1 MEKIQMVDLSNQ
13 YLRLQES
20 IDTAISKVLISGQY
34 IQGQQVKEFA
44 EELAAYTGS
53 RFVIPCGNGTD
64 ALQIA
69 LMSLGLNQDSE
80 ILVPAFTYA
89 ATVETIALLNLTP
102 VLVDVDPVTF
112 NIDVSKLESYVSE
125 KTRAIVPVHLFGQSA
140 DMEPILKLAKKYN
153 LVVIED
159 NAQSIGAVYT
169 FEDGTKAQTGTMG
182 TIGTLS
188 FFPTKNL
195 GCYGDGGAI
204 LTQDEDLAEKL
215 RMITSHGQIQ
225 KYKHQIIGVNSRL
238 DTIQAAILSV
248 KLKQLDHFIEA
259 RRKVAE
265 KYYQGLKELD
275 HLLTLPSV
283 AEYSTHVY
291 HQFTIVVKDG
301 HRDNL
306 KEYLQKKGIPS
317 MIYYPI
323 PMHQQPAF
331 KYVARKID
339 SLEVSGQLCQSV
351 LSLPMHTEMT
361 DEQIETIIE
370 TIREYGRN

>member
-1 MEKIQMVDLSNQ
+1 MVDLSNQ